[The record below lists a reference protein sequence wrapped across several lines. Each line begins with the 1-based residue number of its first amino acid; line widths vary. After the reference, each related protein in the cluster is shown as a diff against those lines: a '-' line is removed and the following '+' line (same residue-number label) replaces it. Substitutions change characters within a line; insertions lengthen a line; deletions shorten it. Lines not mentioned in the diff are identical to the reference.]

1 MPQAP
6 MAAHRPQQK
15 NQIRACGTK
24 IVDSGSA
31 DIGVRS
37 RGGRAGAHVKQR

>member
-15 NQIRACGTK
+15 NQIRAHGTK
-24 IVDSGSA
+24 VVGSGSA
-31 DIGVRS
+31 NIGVRR
-37 RGGRAGAHVKQR
+37 RGGRAGAHMKHR